1 MIYISILED
10 KLKLTII
17 QNGERVLGMSRIII
31 IFLNFDLHGIIGFML
46 KTNGPS
52 LEQIPRSTCY
62 AESYPSISNL
72 YKNSKYLI

>member
-1 MIYISILED
+1 
-10 KLKLTII
+10 
-17 QNGERVLGMSRIII
+17 MSRIII

-46 KTNGPS
+46 KTNGPP